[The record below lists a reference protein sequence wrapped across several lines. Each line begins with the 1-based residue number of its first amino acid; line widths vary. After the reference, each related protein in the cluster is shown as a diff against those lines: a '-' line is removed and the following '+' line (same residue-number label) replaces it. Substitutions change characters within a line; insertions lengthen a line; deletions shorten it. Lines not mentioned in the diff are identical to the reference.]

1 MDLEIKDKILAA
13 RQEYVNQLI
22 AIATSP
28 ITAAGQVIQASR
40 LLEKTLKEMEAAEAL
55 LQEEERGEGSD
66 VLVINI

>member
-13 RQEYVNQLI
+13 RRAYVDQLI
-22 AIATSP
+22 SIATSP
-28 ITAAGQVIQASR
+28 LTPAGQQIAASR

-55 LQEEERGEGSD
+55 QEEERGEGSD